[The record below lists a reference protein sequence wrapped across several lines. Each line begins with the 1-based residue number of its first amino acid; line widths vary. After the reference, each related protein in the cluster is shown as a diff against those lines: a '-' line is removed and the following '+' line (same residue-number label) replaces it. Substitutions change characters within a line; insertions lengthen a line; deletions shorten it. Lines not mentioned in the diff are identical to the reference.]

1 MENNSRKP
9 KEYMRVRYRNGGDM
23 MGDEGEYRRSRG
35 ILIIEMGIETYYKRE
50 LVNRWY
56 GPVYVNLQKERPKVI
71 KSFPIYVEKIDNK
84 YYDLITGIEVVT
96 DSYNDIVPKLK
107 YGYCTKVNSDEVYRF
122 LKGMTSN
129 DILLYKRK
137 FIEAHNNAVRAY
149 NDAIIKQRSEEDY
162 ISRFRENNNIQRK
175 KH

>member
-71 KSFPIYVEKIDNK
+71 KSFPTLRCY
-84 YYDLITGIEVVT
+84 T
-96 DSYNDIVPKLK
+96 
-107 YGYCTKVNSDEVYRF
+107 TKVNSDEVYRF

-175 KH
+175 KR

>member
-1 MENNSRKP
+1 MENNIRKP

-71 KSFPIYVEKIDNK
+71 KSFPTYVEKIDNK

-96 DSYNDIVPKLK
+96 DSCYRDMVPKLRC
-107 YGYCTKVNSDEVYRF
+107 YTTKVNSDEVYRF

-175 KH
+175 KR

>member
-1 MENNSRKP
+1 MENNIRKP

-23 MGDEGEYRRSRG
+23 MGDEGEYSRWRG

-50 LVNRWY
+50 LVNKWC
-56 GPVYVNLQKERPKVI
+56 GPKYVNIQKERPKVV
-71 KSFPIYVEKIDNK
+71 KSFPTYVEKIDDK

-96 DSYNDIVPKLK
+96 DSCYRDMVPKLRC
-107 YGYCTKVNSDEVYRF
+107 YTTKVNSDEVYRF

-137 FIEAHNNAVRAY
+137 FIEAHNNTVRAY

-175 KH
+175 KR

>member
-9 KEYMRVRYRNGGDM
+9 KEYMRVRYRNSGDM
-23 MGDEGEYRRSRG
+23 MGDEGEYRRWRG
-35 ILIIEMGIETYYKRE
+35 ILIIEMGIETYYERT
-50 LVNRWY
+50 LVNKWY
-56 GPVYVNLQKERPKVI
+56 GPVYVNLQKERPKVV
-71 KSFPIYVEKIDNK
+71 KSFPTYVEKIDDK

-96 DSYNDIVPKLK
+96 GSYRNMVPKLR
-107 YGYCTKVNSDEVYRF
+107 CDTTKVNSDEVYRF
-122 LKGMTSN
+122 LKSMTSN

-137 FIEAHNNAVRAY
+137 FIEAHNNTVRAY

-175 KH
+175 KR